1 MLFLSI
7 VESIMLSLVLGLVLF
22 HKFQEPT
29 AIEQLGWS
37 FLLKERAWAL
47 TGEKN
52 TNFLTDK
59 KLY

>member
-1 MLFLSI
+1 
-7 VESIMLSLVLGLVLF
+7 
-22 HKFQEPT
+22 
-29 AIEQLGWS
+29 
-37 FLLKERAWAL
+37 L